1 MAIDSLVLGNPFF
14 PFTIS
19 QSPPTSNTHNHKLS
33 SSIFWF
39 RRRATSREELRGGV
53 DEREANNVR
62 LRYGHGLSRP
72 PPLPRFLS
80 HLPLRRFRQR
90 PHLHCHHPLVPN
102 FLNPSILFLCSFFFS
117 FSFDWNHCIFIDFVN
132 WIAIWITL
140 VHFLTSR
147 KYAGTAG
154 QYTWRWV
161 FYVFDEMFG
170 WDFFFFFFWFGGVL
184 DGRQ

>member
-102 FLNPSILFLCSFFFS
+102 FLNPSILFLCSFFFLS
-117 FSFDWNHCIFIDFVN
+117 VLIE
-132 WIAIWITL
+132 ITVSL
-140 VHFLTSR
+140 LILLI
-147 KYAGTAG
+147 G
-154 QYTWRWV
+154 
-161 FYVFDEMFG
+161 
-170 WDFFFFFFWFGGVL
+170 
-184 DGRQ
+184 